1 MTLLERMA
9 TRIRKLR
16 EARGMTQAALAARA
30 GLSREYLAR
39 LETARQDPRLSV
51 VVKLARALR
60 VKASAL
66 ID

>member
-1 MTLLERMA
+1 
-9 TRIRKLR
+9 
-16 EARGMTQAALAARA
+16 MTQEELARKA
-30 GLSREYLAR
+30 GLSRGYLAR

-51 VVKLARALR
+51 VAKLARALR

>member
-1 MTLLERMA
+1 MPLKNMA
-9 TRIRKLR
+9 GRVKRLR
-16 EARGMTQAALAARA
+16 ETRGLTQEALAKKA
-30 GLSREYLAR
+30 GLSRGYLAR

-51 VVKLARALR
+51 VERLARALR

>member
-1 MTLLERMA
+1 MA

-16 EARGMTQAALAARA
+16 ETRGMTQAALAKTA

-39 LETARQDPRLSV
+39 LETAQQDPRLSI

-60 VKASAL
+60 VKASVL